1 MREVSYSVETWE
13 MKAPFKITDY
23 IFTEGQFLHVKITE
37 NGVSGCG
44 EAAGIYY
51 CGESG
56 DSMLAQLESV
66 KETLEQG
73 AGREEMRKLL
83 PSGGARN
90 AIDCALWDL
99 QAKREGKSI
108 WELTG
113 IEPGETTTVNTVGI
127 GSLHEMSDRRYTP

>member
-99 QAKREGKSI
+99 QAKREGKCTADDI
-108 WELTG
+108 WRYAKICRVQNVMRPYLE
-113 IEPGETTTVNTVGI
+113 
-127 GSLHEMSDRRYTP
+127 SLAT